1 MKAEQAGLD
10 GAACGV
16 EPRRHCS
23 PDVAWLAV
31 LAAATMIRL
40 GRAPTHRKGFTFD
53 PRAGLVAIDSGG
65 GEAWL
70 RFHPASGWAP
80 ADGCDPEVRDLLDL
94 YLPLC
99 GCGPSGVQL
108 VGHLGQSLNGCIA
121 TQSGDSCWVTGPEN
135 IRHLHRMRALSDAV
149 LVGAETVVRD
159 DPRLTTRLVP
169 GDSPTRVVLDP
180 HRRVRAEHNVCRDG
194 EAPTLVIGTRSRVP
208 PGRLGEAEI
217 AGVPER
223 DGRLDLAAVLGVLR
237 ARGLDRVFIEGG
249 GVTVSAFLHAGLLD
263 RLQVTVAPLLIGG
276 GRPGVHLPP
285 AATMGECLRPR
296 CRVFR
301 MGGDLLFDCEPR
313 VPADAAEGEGL
324 ARVI

>member
-1 MKAEQAGLD
+1 MTSGADLSRDTAWGLVLE
-10 GAACGV
+10 AADMVRSG
-16 EPRRHCS
+16 H
-23 PDVAWLAV
+23 
-31 LAAATMIRL
+31 
-40 GRAPTHRKGFTFD
+40 APTESTGFGRD
-53 PRAGLVAIDSGG
+53 GRGALCPVRGG
-65 GEAWL
+65 DQGAL
-70 RFHPASGWAP
+70 LAFTPGTGWAP
-80 ADGCDPEVRDLLDL
+80 AEGVPAEARDLLDL

-99 GCGPSGVQL
+99 GADPREGLV

-135 IRHLHRMRALSDAV
+135 IRHLHRMRALCDAV
-149 LVGAETVVRD
+149 LVGAETIVRD

-169 GDSPTRVVLDP
+169 GASPVRVVLDP
-180 HRRVRAEHNVCRDG
+180 RRRVQADRQVCRDG
-194 EAPTLVIGTRSRVP
+194 ASSTLI
-208 PGRLGEAEI
+208 LCAAELAAEGVVGQAEV

-223 DGRLDLAAVLGVLR
+223 DGRLDLAAVLALLR
-237 ARGLDRVFIEGG
+237 TRGLGRVFIEGG

-301 MGGDLLFDCEPR
+301 MGSDLLFDCEPR
-313 VPADAAEGEGL
+313 VPADPADEGEGL

>member
-1 MKAEQAGLD
+1 MIVSRRPTASGTHRLPDTAWGALLAATELLRSGQAPSQPT
-10 GAACGV
+10 AFGV
-16 EPRRHCS
+16 EGRGVLRPIGAG
-23 PDVAWLAV
+23 DQDAILA
-31 LAAATMIRL
+31 
-40 GRAPTHRKGFTFD
+40 FT
-53 PRAGLVAIDSGG
+53 PGI
-65 GEAWL
+65 
-70 RFHPASGWAP
+70 GWAP
-80 ADGCDPEVRDLLDL
+80 AEGLPADARNLLDL

-99 GCGPSGVQL
+99 GVGPGEGLV

-135 IRHLHRMRALSDAV
+135 IRHLHRMRALCDAV
-149 LVGAETVVRD
+149 LVGAETIVRD

-169 GDSPTRVVLDP
+169 GASPVRVVLDP
-180 HRRVRAEHNVCRDG
+180 RRRVQADRQVCRDG
-194 EAPTLVIGTRSRVP
+194 ASSTLI
-208 PGRLGEAEI
+208 LCAAELAAEGVVGQAEV

-223 DGRLDLAAVLGVLR
+223 DGRLDLAAVLALLR
-237 ARGLDRVFIEGG
+237 TRGLGRVFIEGG

-301 MGGDLLFDCEPR
+301 MGSDLLFDCEPR
-313 VPADAAEGEGL
+313 VPADAAKGEGL
-324 ARVI
+324 MRVL